1 MEKTE
6 RQGAMP
12 HQLIMQERG
21 RLELTGV
28 LDVDSFDDT
37 VVMVYTTQGDLTVR
51 GSQLHIRQLDVEGG
65 GLSME
70 GQVDSLVYTASAPR
84 GGFFSRLFR

>member
-6 RQGAMP
+6 RTGSMP
-12 HQLIMQERG
+12 HQLIMQERE

-37 VVMVYTTQGDLTVR
+37 VVTVYTSQGDLTVR
-51 GSQLHIRQLDVEGG
+51 GRGLHIHRLDVEGG
-65 GLSME
+65 SLSME
-70 GQVDSLVYTASAPR
+70 GQVDSLVYTVSAPR